1 MTWRF
6 LTPTKVR
13 RTRGVRSAAR
23 RANPKPQQCRKEED
37 VKRRKKPRRILRTR
51 TTTNERTNEG
61 VTPKLK
67 ARQSTPSPI
76 PARTTPHR
84 RCAAPH
90 VCPACGARWQ
100 IPRGSKRMSLL
111 RVRSRSAPDTSARPR
126 RTQSRI
132 SRILGAL
139 SNASCSPRPPS
150 SPSL

>member
-37 VKRRKKPRRILRTR
+37 DVKRRKKPRRILRTR
-51 TTTNERTNEG
+51 TTNERRRSNTQIKG
-61 VTPKLK
+61 
-67 ARQSTPSPI
+67 ASIRSDPI

-90 VCPACGARWQ
+90 FCPACGARWQ